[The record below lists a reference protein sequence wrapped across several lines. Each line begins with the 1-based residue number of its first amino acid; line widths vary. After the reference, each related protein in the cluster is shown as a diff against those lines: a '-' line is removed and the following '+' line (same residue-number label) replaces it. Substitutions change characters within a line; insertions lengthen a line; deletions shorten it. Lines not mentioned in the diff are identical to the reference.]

1 MVTRNNSI
9 AGFINIAK
17 HELNHFMF
25 YFYYLD
31 KLKQQKV
38 PQEKREKLKEALAI
52 FTNLEGNN
60 KPDIMELESYLK
72 TLNGRSME
80 EIINLALRSKYL

>member
-31 KLKQQKV
+31 KLTQQKV
-38 PQEKREKLKEALAI
+38 PQAKIEKIKEALAV
-52 FTNLEGNN
+52 FTNPEGND
-60 KPDIMELESYLK
+60 KPDIKQLESYLK
-72 TLNGRSME
+72 TLGGKSMD
-80 EIINLALRSKYL
+80 EIINLALSSEYL

>member
-80 EIINLALRSKYL
+80 EIINLALRSEYL